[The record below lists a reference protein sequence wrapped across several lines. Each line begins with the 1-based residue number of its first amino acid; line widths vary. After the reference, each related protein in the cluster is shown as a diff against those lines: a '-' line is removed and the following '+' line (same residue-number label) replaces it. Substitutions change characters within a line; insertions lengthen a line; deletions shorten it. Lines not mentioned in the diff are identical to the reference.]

1 MGTDFLE
8 VTIEDE
14 SSMEQ
19 SSKPLEEDKN
29 TEEKEIETMVIENK
43 TENWSKEVITLED
56 DTSVSENC
64 KQIETEHLEEQKKIE
79 EIDLEDEKEPNK
91 IDSLE
96 DKQKPGIRTKTT
108 IILEDNE
115 QDKENCVE
123 DKKKFEEIT
132 LEDEAE
138 INEVVL
144 EVESKLQKI
153 ITLEDDEIVMDCDK
167 KTTADALIGNE
178 EENEP
183 NKLCD
188 ESQKETVEGIDFMD
202 EETTDQIMAES
213 KVGRKPP
220 ATGGLL
226 FASWMISGDGD
237 KDFEQTETENKK
249 ETRKRKLVLPSSMA
263 AKVARVEEE
272 EEEEVLL
279 LASPNRSSGCSL
291 EEISS

>member
-1 MGTDFLE
+1 MG
-8 VTIEDE
+8 
-14 SSMEQ
+14 
-19 SSKPLEEDKN
+19 
-29 TEEKEIETMVIENK
+29 
-43 TENWSKEVITLED
+43 
-56 DTSVSENC
+56 
-64 KQIETEHLEEQKKIE
+64 
-79 EIDLEDEKEPNK
+79 
-91 IDSLE
+91 
-96 DKQKPGIRTKTT
+96 
-108 IILEDNE
+108 
-115 QDKENCVE
+115 DKENCVE
-123 DKKKFEEIT
+123 DKKKLEEIT

-144 EVESKLQKI
+144 EVESKLQKS

-167 KTTADALIGNE
+167 TTADALIVNE

-188 ESQKETVEGIDFMD
+188 ESQKETVEDSDFMD

-213 KVGRKPP
+213 KVASKTP

-237 KDFEQTETENKK
+237 KDVEQTETEDEKK
-249 ETRKRKLVLPSSMA
+249 TRKRKLVLPSSMA

-272 EEEEVLL
+272 EEVLL
-279 LASPNRSSGCSL
+279 LASPTRSSGCSL